1 MHGVFYYSTISG
13 NTALVAEAVQ
23 GIFSQAGITLI
34 LQDVAE
40 DRTWQDE
47 VDFAL
52 FGCGTYGHGQLQN
65 TMRQCVET
73 EWVDRMI
80 KVPCAVIGLGDHR
93 YDREYNMYAADILE
107 NWIRERSGR
116 LLWPALRINRS
127 PLKLNNQ
134 KTIENWAKGFIN
146 NLHSI
151 K

>member
-107 NWIRERSGR
+107 NWIRERSER
-116 LLWPALRINRS
+116 LLGPALRINRS

-134 KTIENWAKGFIN
+134 KTIENWAKNFIN
-146 NLHSI
+146 SLRL
-151 K
+151 

>member
-107 NWIRERSGR
+107 NWIRERSER
-116 LLWPALRINRS
+116 LL
-127 PLKLNNQ
+127 
-134 KTIENWAKGFIN
+134 
-146 NLHSI
+146 
-151 K
+151 